1 MVKTAVFTERM
12 YQKFF
17 SEKRSGDGFDKIFR
31 SEKKCLN
38 MAKICSTV
46 NLSGEI
52 NLFRIVLLKVRK
64 DGNNNGKDLSGQDK
78 RRLQTGKRQCAAEVQ
93 G

>member
-31 SEKKCLN
+31 SEKKMLEYGE
-38 MAKICSTV
+38 
-46 NLSGEI
+46 NLQYSK
-52 NLFRIVLLKVRK
+52 FVRRNK
-64 DGNNNGKDLSGQDK
+64 SL
-78 RRLQTGKRQCAAEVQ
+78 
-93 G
+93 

>member
-1 MVKTAVFTERM
+1 MGAFLVKTAVFMKRM

-46 NLSGEI
+46 NLSG
-52 NLFRIVLLKVRK
+52 
-64 DGNNNGKDLSGQDK
+64 QDK
-78 RRLQTGKRQCAAEVQ
+78 GRLQTGKRQCAAEVQ

>member
-1 MVKTAVFTERM
+1 MGAFLVKTAVFMKRM

-46 NLSGEI
+46 
-52 NLFRIVLLKVRK
+52 VRRNK
-64 DGNNNGKDLSGQDK
+64 SL
-78 RRLQTGKRQCAAEVQ
+78 
-93 G
+93 